1 METKINNSV
10 VANNNSTI
18 SNSTIKSTDEEIKQ
32 DYNIKNSVVAQNGS
46 QITNASI
53 DITKEKRKSFW
64 NGFSIGGIMA
74 SLIASAIWYFIQK
87 SIE

>member
-46 QITNASI
+46 QIT
-53 DITKEKRKSFW
+53 
-64 NGFSIGGIMA
+64 
-74 SLIASAIWYFIQK
+74 
-87 SIE
+87 

>member
-53 DITKEKRKSFW
+53 DITKEKILLERFFYWW
-64 NGFSIGGIMA
+64 NNCIFDSKCNLVFYSKIN
-74 SLIASAIWYFIQK
+74 
-87 SIE
+87 